1 MDVEDG
7 IPRIPRP
14 RRVRTRTASRY
25 PFSLSRHVMEIHG
38 EHYRTTFPDIHLSV
52 FLLVLSLSEC
62 ILEEHGSPGV
72 EVLVLSLVLRI

>member
-1 MDVEDG
+1 
-7 IPRIPRP
+7 
-14 RRVRTRTASRY
+14 
-25 PFSLSRHVMEIHG
+25 MENTIVQHFQI
-38 EHYRTTFPDIHLSV
+38 YICLF